1 MRTQPLSTRHL
12 HDHGLGRRDIRH
24 AVDAGMLVRLRRGW
38 YATADT
44 HPSVAAATR
53 VGGRLTCLEV
63 LKVHGAWILPEPALH
78 VRVSSGIAVRPHR
91 GVRIHWSPER
101 LTPGLDGIE
110 EALDSA
116 MGCGDL
122 RSLVVAI
129 DSLANHRLIP
139 RARLR
144 ALLHATARGRR
155 VLALHDPAAES
166 GIETLVRLALRRHR
180 IRARSQVTI
189 PGVGRVGF
197 LIGDRLVIEADGF
210 EWHGSREAFERD
222 RDRDRELVRRGFVVI
237 RLSYARVM
245 GDLDGAMLAVLD
257 VVRRRDHRWR
267 AVHRTQLSESGYL
280 IDLSSMNPRQ
290 AES

>member
-1 MRTQPLSTRHL
+1 
-12 HDHGLGRRDIRH
+12 
-24 AVDAGMLVRLRRGW
+24 
-38 YATADT
+38 
-44 HPSVAAATR
+44 
-53 VGGRLTCLEV
+53 
-63 LKVHGAWILPEPALH
+63 
-78 VRVSSGIAVRPHR
+78 
-91 GVRIHWSPER
+91 
-101 LTPGLDGIE
+101 
-110 EALDSA
+110 
-116 MGCGDL
+116 
-122 RSLVVAI
+122 
-129 DSLANHRLIP
+129 
-139 RARLR
+139 LR

-189 PGVGRVGF
+189 PGVGRVDF

-257 VVRRRDHRWR
+257 VVR
-267 AVHRTQLSESGYL
+267 
-280 IDLSSMNPRQ
+280 
-290 AES
+290 